1 MPSPQQDFFAS
12 ATAVRVYS
20 GADALRA
27 LPGEL
32 RRLGVRR
39 PLILCGRSVARTTSL
54 IDRIVALFEPGVVSV
69 YDGLRKEAPIA
80 VIQEAAAMAA
90 ARHVDGLVAVG
101 AGSVI
106 KAARIV
112 AVLLAEDRPLDQ
124 LVTRYPA
131 EGPAVSARL
140 EAPKLPIVNVL
151 TAPTS
156 AQCRGGSAAWSEA
169 HDHRLE
175 FFDPKTRP
183 RAIFWDAAALLTAP
197 AALMRSTAA
206 SVYWRA
212 LMNMG
217 WIEQAN
223 PLVEG
228 ARRQAFRLAERSIDF
243 IDSADETRRVAAR
256 IDLCA
261 AALLQNR
268 DEDDG
273 GGPMQLHWV
282 ARMVYALSASVF
294 TLHPGVSQG
303 DAVAALTGAV
313 LREADRR
320 APGICGGIAAALQL
334 DDARADAVAVAVEQR
349 FSAWGL
355 PVRLGDVGIVV
366 DDLPALR
373 AFALK
378 SFNADR
384 HREFARDPDL
394 MHRLL
399 QQAL

>member
-1 MPSPQQDFFAS
+1 MSRCLHDFTAS
-12 ATAVRVYS
+12 AAKVRVYS
-20 GADALRA
+20 GTDALQS

-32 RRLGVRR
+32 RRLDVRR
-39 PLILCGRSVARTTSL
+39 PLILCGRSVAWNTPL
-54 IDRIVALFEPGVVSV
+54 IERIVALFEPGEVRVF
-69 YDGLRKEAPIA
+69 DELRKEAPIT
-80 VIQEAAAMAA
+80 VIQQAVAMAA
-90 ARHVDGLVAVG
+90 AGHVDGLVAVG
-101 AGSVI
+101 SGSVI

-112 AVLLAEDRPLDQ
+112 AILLAEERPLEH

-131 EGPAVSARL
+131 EGPAVPARL
-140 EAPKLPIVNVL
+140 EAPKIPIVNVL

-156 AQCRGGSAAWSEA
+156 AQCRGGSAAWSES

-183 RAIFWDAAALLTAP
+183 RAIFWDAGALLTAP
-197 AALMRSTAA
+197 ATLARSTAV

-217 WIEQAN
+217 GIELAN

-228 ARRQAFRLAERSIDF
+228 ARRQAFRLVERSIDL
-243 IDSADETRRVAAR
+243 IDCADETQRIAAR
-256 IDLCA
+256 IDCCA

-273 GGPMQLHWV
+273 GQPMQLHWV

-294 TLHPGVSQG
+294 TLHRHVSQG
-303 DAVAALTGAV
+303 EAVAALTSTV
-313 LREADRR
+313 LREGDQR
-320 APGICGGIAAALQL
+320 APGIYKGIAAALAL
-334 DDARADAVAVAVEQR
+334 DNAHAGSVADALEQR
-349 FSAWGL
+349 LSGWGM
-355 PVRLGDVGIVV
+355 PVRLRELGIVRG
-366 DDLPALR
+366 DLAALKQ
-373 AFALK
+373 FSLK

-384 HREFARDPDL
+384 QREFSREPELID
-394 MHRLL
+394 RLL